1 MFQQKLRV
9 WTPEIQQAHNE
20 SKAGVAHFG
29 AGGLLKAA
37 AKAANVA
44 REVLPAA
51 EREANLA
58 KMLEGSASKNRLY
71 HGTKAHDDYAEQ
83 AGQAFNQFT
92 GKPTWLAEEPY
103 TASGYSGGTGSMYPV
118 HAQIKKPLV
127 FNFDANDEAKKAF
140 PIAKRFGVDV
150 DHLVSMRKPYSAW
163 EVINDPAFVEA
174 VEAAGH
180 DGYVINEDGYKTF
193 GVFDPSK
200 IKSATGN
207 RGTYDPTKPD
217 LNEAHGGAIH
227 MARGG
232 DPGGAGKRGKQV
244 QEMKQREIN
253 PIAGAVKRGADYASN
268 LLDQGPSVRDVTSNL
283 VGAIPFVG
291 PDLRKAME
299 GSTTAVPIGLN
310 MASNMPE
317 EGFKYGEPAKY
328 KKAGIETYKMPTT
341 DLLDAMKVSDLVGTS
356 GLSRAA
362 ESAGYGEVP
371 DLMDVLDAAQ
381 VGGGLYGAAK
391 LGAKGAKMAGKGA
404 LKVLEQ
410 AGTGP
415 RSGSMAAQR
424 GVIKMPGG
432 NFLTGS
438 VEQALKPLRKTG
450 AEERAYMDFVR
461 QQREA
466 GDDYGNWVTDK
477 VMKDPSFQKISGIK
491 AANQYLAEKGM
502 KPLEIEPQEAAL
514 NNWVDR
520 NLTNYV
526 KKQMATEAD
535 PVRKL
540 AEQGIVH
547 MPINEVDTNRNHAL
561 GIRKMHGS
569 KQIGQ
574 SEAAKSWEDV
584 SDISIYPGTVQE
596 IKRVKEFGGPGADK
610 YEPWMEKAD
619 PNTVVS
625 RTTRNFNTQDL
636 GFDHIVDVLKQDVAE
651 GRIRP
656 EQLNKVSMEQAVR
669 RTYEYD
675 QEMAKKMRETQ
686 AKVTEGMPVHKE
698 YPEGYKWIEL
708 TAPKDL
714 PSGYK
719 VAQNEVNQ
727 SYQVLDKNG
736 QPLSRMEFDTPDE
749 AVSFFNSNN
758 DNRLEDALKYEGDT
772 MGHCVGEYCPDVAAG
787 RSRIYSLRD
796 AKGEPHVTVETK
808 PVPHPVSTSRRGDNF
823 PDLTGFEYGNKYS
836 IPSPYKP
843 TKDQLEQIHTRA
855 YDLWSTK
862 GTGRARD
869 VDDFYQQAANEILGP
884 MPEEI
889 KQIKGKGN
897 RAPKEEYLP
906 FVQDFVKGG
915 NWRDVNELRN
925 AGLRPTS
932 DAFNQNEIKKIEEAG
947 IQIPKYATQ
956 EEIKDIGNKVWP
968 NQWGDTNYAS
978 GGEVHMS
985 TAGWVNDAMK
995 AAKTAKAVAEA
1006 KSALPA
1012 PAVIPNLLKKST
1024 ASEIGREERARR
1036 QAAGAA
1042 EQARQE
1048 LAKQTPVPVGY
1059 VTHTEKSPNPHV
1071 GYRYE
1076 ADQPVGIVPSPTID
1090 VGDLERAHKGASML
1104 ALPWDATNRNVRV
1117 SAVSGEDLAHP
1128 IWSHG
1133 GIPYS
1138 SDEQHLLENIGGAS
1152 GRLIANRIVGRE
1164 ENARKENKL
1173 LGGTGEILHAVN
1185 TMGKGGENYALPSSE
1200 FAFDVINRRVNNG
1213 DLTLKEA
1220 DDLSNEIRNYVD
1232 PDTKKQPF
1240 KNWAGFISRD
1250 GAMQMY
1256 TGEGLNGPAGDLRK
1270 LIADKI
1276 IYKKKKQELL
1286 NFNAEDFVN
1295 SITHDPLKGVGRG
1308 YIGSNLLSNV
1318 ETSPMKLSKTA
1329 DFPWLNPYD
1338 TNFSATH
1345 LGQLEDLVPI
1355 QAVMSRRIN
1364 PIEQE
1369 FLAKQAAKVNGKPYT
1384 PESLQGSAISALEKR
1399 KDNVAQFMDDQFFQD
1414 LSDYMEALKTP
1425 LEKKKGG
1432 LARAKKPKKVARH
1445 GNTVSN

>member
-1 MFQQKLRV
+1 
-9 WTPEIQQAHNE
+9 
-20 SKAGVAHFG
+20 
-29 AGGLLKAA
+29 
-37 AKAANVA
+37 
-44 REVLPAA
+44 
-51 EREANLA
+51 
-58 KMLEGSASKNRLY
+58 
-71 HGTKAHDDYAEQ
+71 
-83 AGQAFNQFT
+83 
-92 GKPTWLAEEPY
+92 
-103 TASGYSGGTGSMYPV
+103 
-118 HAQIKKPLV
+118 
-127 FNFDANDEAKKAF
+127 
-140 PIAKRFGVDV
+140 
-150 DHLVSMRKPYSAW
+150 
-163 EVINDPAFVEA
+163 
-174 VEAAGH
+174 
-180 DGYVINEDGYKTF
+180 
-193 GVFDPSK
+193 
-200 IKSATGN
+200 
-207 RGTYDPTKPD
+207 
-217 LNEAHGGAIH
+217 
-227 MARGG
+227 
-232 DPGGAGKRGKQV
+232 
-244 QEMKQREIN
+244 
-253 PIAGAVKRGADYASN
+253 

-299 GSTTAVPIGLN
+299 GSTTAVPVGMN

-317 EGFKYGEPAKY
+317 EGFKYGEPAKH

-381 VGGGLYGAAK
+381 VGAGLYSAAK
-391 LGAKGAKMAGKGA
+391 LGAKGAKAAGKGA
-404 LKVLEQ
+404 VKVLEQ

-424 GVIKMPGG
+424 GALKLGGG
-432 NFLTGS
+432 NWVDT
-438 VEQALKPLRKTG
+438 ETKQAINKLKPEESYPQTYIDSAKEDLAEYLKNPDLHPEAATEIERLPRDIAHMEQTSAFNKWIDSKVGNYVRNQMSTPDDPVVKMLDARAAKIESDYATG
-450 AEERAYMDFVR
+450 QKRIAKLDERIAQAEATASTAEERNTLANMKR
-461 QQREA
+461 TRAQRSAEVESDRELAMNALLPEGKDYA
-466 GDDYGNWVTDK
+466 GYE
-477 VMKDPSFQKISGIK
+477 
-491 AANQYLAEKGM
+491 Y
-502 KPLEIEPQEAAL
+502 L
-514 NNWVDR
+514 NND
-520 NLTNYV
+520 
-526 KKQMATEAD
+526 
-535 PVRKL
+535 
-540 AEQGIVH
+540 
-547 MPINEVDTNRNHAL
+547 
-561 GIRKMHGS
+561 
-569 KQIGQ
+569 IG
-574 SEAAKSWEDV
+574 
-584 SDISIYPGTVQE
+584 
-596 IKRVKEFGGPGADK
+596 RVKEK
-610 YEPWMEKAD
+610 REKAGFPAEGYAQSNPAKAWEAAQD
-619 PNTVVS
+619 MGLVIKPAEQFQNQEEKLAALRAAEKELNQYQNVELPDKFKQHLDS
-625 RTTRNFNTQDL
+625 TQLDEGTKQKLIQNAPKDLMGHMIGEEEKRDQLNEAYRQARDKANAASLAMAEDNPHLTKLAPDTPVYRAIYLPDL
-636 GFDHIVDVLKQDVAE
+636 GIDHIIDVLKDDIASGKLKLE
-651 GRIRP
+651 D
-656 EQLNKVSMEQAVR
+656 LNKITMDQAVKR
-669 RTYEYD
+669 AGEYD
-675 QEMAKKMRETQ
+675 FEMAKKARDAAATARES
-686 AKVTEGMPVHKE
+686 MPVYKE
-698 YPEGYKWIEL
+698 YPEGYKWVQL
-708 TAPKDL
+708 TKPGEFNAESDAMGHSVRGYEPERGHPDWTPESGDSGRENYGHGGWEAIKSGKAKVYSLVD
-714 PSGYK
+714 PSGK
-719 VAQNEVNQ
+719 
-727 SYQVLDKNG
+727 
-736 QPLSRMEFDTPDE
+736 
-749 AVSFFNSNN
+749 
-758 DNRLEDALKYEGDT
+758 
-772 MGHCVGEYCPDVAAG
+772 
-787 RSRIYSLRD
+787 
-796 AKGEPHVTVETK
+796 PHVTVEVK
-808 PVPHPVSTSRRGDNF
+808 NPQEISDELRYKHKDKINDRMSDYFIDNPDATHQEALERVLAGMKNDF
-823 PDLTGFEYGNKYS
+823 PPS
-836 IPSPYKP
+836 I
-843 TKDQLEQIHTRA
+843 T
-855 YDLWSTK
+855 
-862 GTGRARD
+862 
-869 VDDFYQQAANEILGP
+869 
-884 MPEEI
+884 
-889 KQIKGKGN
+889 QIKGKGN
-897 RAPKEEYLP
+897 ARPQAKYDPYT
-906 FVQDFVKGG
+906 QDFVKSG
-915 NWRDVNELRN
+915 NWADVNELRN
-925 AGLRPTS
+925 TGLRDIERTPKIKEYLKKKGADVPRYLTEDEYQGHES
-932 DAFNQNEIKKIEEAG
+932 DFLMDQLY
-947 IQIPKYATQ
+947 PKDEPPVGGMKA
-956 EEIKDIGNKVWP
+956 
-968 NQWGDTNYAS
+968 

-985 TAGWVNDAMK
+985 IGGDLLK

-1036 QAAGAA
+1036 QAVGAA

-1048 LAKQTPVPVGY
+1048 LATQTPVPVGY

-1090 VGDLERAHKGASML
+1090 VGALERSHKGASML
-1104 ALPWDATNRNVRV
+1104 PLPWDSTNRNVRV
-1117 SAVSGEDLAHP
+1117 SSVSGEDLAHP

-1152 GRLIANRIVGRE
+1152 GRSIANRIVGRE

-1173 LGGTGEILHAVN
+1173 LGGTGEIIHAVN

-1250 GAMQMY
+1250 GAAQMY

-1270 LIADKI
+1270 LIAKNI
-1276 IYKKKKQELL
+1276 IYKKKNQELL

-1295 SITHDPLKGVGRG
+1295 SITHDPLKDVGRG

>member
-20 SKAGVAHFG
+20 Q
-29 AGGLLKAA
+29 
-37 AKAANVA
+37 
-44 REVLPAA
+44 R
-51 EREANLA
+51 
-58 KMLEGSASKNRLY
+58 
-71 HGTKAHDDYAEQ
+71 
-83 AGQAFNQFT
+83 
-92 GKPTWLAEEPY
+92 
-103 TASGYSGGTGSMYPV
+103 
-118 HAQIKKPLV
+118 
-127 FNFDANDEAKKAF
+127 
-140 PIAKRFGVDV
+140 
-150 DHLVSMRKPYSAW
+150 
-163 EVINDPAFVEA
+163 
-174 VEAAGH
+174 
-180 DGYVINEDGYKTF
+180 
-193 GVFDPSK
+193 
-200 IKSATGN
+200 
-207 RGTYDPTKPD
+207 
-217 LNEAHGGAIH
+217 

-232 DPGGAGKRGKQV
+232 NPKSKYPWQRDTTPKSGT

-299 GSTTAVPIGLN
+299 GSTTAVPVGLN

-391 LGAKGAKMAGKGA
+391 LGAKGAKAAGKGA

-424 GVIKMPGG
+424 GVVKMPGG

-438 VEQALKPLRKTG
+438 VEGALKPLLR
-450 AEERAYMDFVR
+450 AENLDNPEQAK
-461 QQREA
+461 A
-466 GDDYGNWVTDK
+466 INKWVN
-477 VMKDPSFQKISGIK
+477 S
-491 AANQYLAEKGM
+491 
-502 KPLEIEPQEAAL
+502 
-514 NNWVDR
+514 

-526 KKQMATEAD
+526 KKQMATPDD

-540 AEQGIVH
+540 AEEGIVH
-547 MPINEVDTNRNHAL
+547 MPIIEVDTNRNHAL

-636 GFDHIVDVLKQDVAE
+636 GFDHIIDVLKQDVAE

-656 EQLNKVSMEQAVR
+656 DQLNKVSMEQAVR

-698 YPEGYKWIEL
+698 YPEGYKWVEL
-708 TAPKDL
+708 SKPNLPDVLPEGWSEPVAKGNTFVSTSADGKRVLGNNLPDIIKNIYRRHPETPGNPRDL
-714 PSGYK
+714 
-719 VAQNEVNQ
+719 
-727 SYQVLDKNG
+727 
-736 QPLSRMEFDTPDE
+736 
-749 AVSFFNSNN
+749 
-758 DNRLEDALKYEGDT
+758 LEKALKYEGDT
-772 MGHCVGEYCPDVAAG
+772 MGHCVGGYCPDVESG
-787 RSRIYSLRD
+787 QSRIFSLRD
-796 AKGEPHVTVETK
+796 AKGEPHVTIEVK
-808 PVPHPVSTSRRGDNF
+808 PNQDHV
-823 PDLTGFEYGNKYS
+823 GFSYAKENYPELYAQ
-836 IPSPYKP
+836 Y
-843 TKDQLEQIHTRA
+843 
-855 YDLWSTK
+855 
-862 GTGRARD
+862 
-869 VDDFYQQAANEILGP
+869 AANKDKYFNSWRDFLKQEA
-884 MPEEI
+884 PEVLENVQKNI
-889 KQIKGKGN
+889 TQIFGKGN
-897 RAPKEEYLP
+897 AAPKEEYLP
-906 FVQDFVKGG
+906 FVQDFVKSGEWSG
-915 NWRDVNELRN
+915 LNPRELRN
-925 AGLRPTS
+925 AGLRDIEKTPKVKEYLNKKGVDAPRYLTEDEYQGHES
-932 DAFNQNEIKKIEEAG
+932 DFLMDQLY
-947 IQIPKYATQ
+947 PKDEPPVGGMKA
-956 EEIKDIGNKVWP
+956 
-968 NQWGDTNYAS
+968 

-985 TAGWVNDAMK
+985 IGGNLEKIGK

-1006 KSALPA
+1006 EKALPA

>member
-20 SKAGVAHFG
+20 Q
-29 AGGLLKAA
+29 
-37 AKAANVA
+37 
-44 REVLPAA
+44 R
-51 EREANLA
+51 
-58 KMLEGSASKNRLY
+58 
-71 HGTKAHDDYAEQ
+71 
-83 AGQAFNQFT
+83 
-92 GKPTWLAEEPY
+92 
-103 TASGYSGGTGSMYPV
+103 
-118 HAQIKKPLV
+118 
-127 FNFDANDEAKKAF
+127 
-140 PIAKRFGVDV
+140 
-150 DHLVSMRKPYSAW
+150 
-163 EVINDPAFVEA
+163 
-174 VEAAGH
+174 
-180 DGYVINEDGYKTF
+180 
-193 GVFDPSK
+193 
-200 IKSATGN
+200 
-207 RGTYDPTKPD
+207 
-217 LNEAHGGAIH
+217 

-232 DPGGAGKRGKQV
+232 NPKSKYPWQRDTTPKSGT

-299 GSTTAVPIGLN
+299 GSTTTVPIGLN

-362 ESAGYGEVP
+362 ESAGYGEAP

-391 LGAKGAKMAGKGA
+391 LGAKGAKAAGKGA

-415 RSGSMAAQR
+415 ASGSMAAQR
-424 GVIKMPGG
+424 GIIKMPGG
-432 NFLTGS
+432 NWLGGEVEKQLKRLQMGDTIPKNQIDELKNSIDTAKRVTGGDATVDRAIRQMENELS
-438 VEQALKPLRKTG
+438 DQLR
-450 AEERAYMDFVR
+450 
-461 QQREA
+461 
-466 GDDYGNWVTDK
+466 N
-477 VMKDPSFQKISGIK
+477 
-491 AANQYLAEKGM
+491 N
-502 KPLEIEPQEAAL
+502 AL
-514 NNWVDR
+514 NAWMES

-526 KKQMATEAD
+526 KKQMGTADD

-540 AEQGIVH
+540 AEQDILH
-547 MPINEVDTNRNHAL
+547 MEPFGNVDAGRLTMKKRAGL
-561 GIRKMHGS
+561 GYPYQGVGESDKAKFWERMSDASIDPYPAGSYKHGS
-569 KQIGQ
+569 LD
-574 SEAAKSWEDV
+574 E
-584 SDISIYPGTVQE
+584 SIL
-596 IKRVKEFGGPGADK
+596 ANN
-610 YEPWMEKAD
+610 PWLQNVPDETMIHSGKGLARE
-619 PNTVVS
+619 
-625 RTTRNFNTQDL
+625 L
-636 GFDHIVDVLKQDVAE
+636 GFDHIMDVLRQDVRE

-708 TAPKDL
+708 KAPDYNSL
-714 PSGYK
+714 PLEERKQMIARLTEEAKQKG
-719 VAQNEVNQ
+719 
-727 SYQVLDKNG
+727 L
-736 QPLSRMEFDTPDE
+736 TP
-749 AVSFFNSNN
+749 
-758 DNRLEDALKYEGDT
+758 EDYIERYPESQLAEALKYEGDT
-772 MGHCVGEYCPDVAAG
+772 MGHCVGGYCPDVLAG
-787 RSRIYSLRD
+787 RSRIFSLRD
-796 AKGEPHVTVETK
+796 AKGEPHVTVEVE
-808 PVPHPVSTSRRGDNF
+808 PGHPLEGQKNLNSAEKQELHNQVVAQHYGGQE
-823 PDLTGFEYGNKYS
+823 PDLTNVFSDLANYEKHPYFQKISEAYINKYGVPAPS
-836 IPSPYKP
+836 I
-843 TKDQLEQIHTRA
+843 Q
-855 YDLWSTK
+855 
-862 GTGRARD
+862 
-869 VDDFYQQAANEILGP
+869 
-884 MPEEI
+884 
-889 KQIKGKGN
+889 QIKGKGN
-897 RAPKEEYLP
+897 AAPKEEYLP
-906 FVQDFVKGG
+906 FVQDFVKSGK
-915 NWRDVNELRN
+915 WSEVRDLQNTGLKPYKGSGDLKYVTPEEYDIELKKEL
-925 AGLRPTS
+925 GLLPP
-932 DAFNQNEIKKIEEAG
+932 EEGMKA
-947 IQIPKYATQ
+947 
-956 EEIKDIGNKVWP
+956 
-968 NQWGDTNYAS
+968 
-978 GGEVHMS
+978 GGEVRMS

-1042 EQARQE
+1042 EEARVAA
-1048 LAKQTPVPVGY
+1048 AKQMPMPIGY
-1059 VTHTEKSPNPHV
+1059 VTHTEKSPNPYV

-1076 ADQPVGIVPSPTID
+1076 ADQPVGITPSPKID
-1090 VGDLERAHKGASML
+1090 VGALERSHKGASML

-1270 LIADKI
+1270 VIADKI

-1414 LSDYMEALKTP
+1414 LSDYMEALKKP

-1432 LARAKKPKKVARH
+1432 LAQAKKPKKVARH